1 MFNNVNSDSGSG
13 RYFGGHLSSLRKEI
27 FDCLIF
33 AHINI
38 NFVRNKFDLPMHG
51 FNGNRGVLMKS
62 ETKLNDS
69 FPLLQVHITGY
80 SPPFRLY
87 HNANG
92 VGILVFECEGI
103 PC

>member
-1 MFNNVNSDSGSG
+1 
-13 RYFGGHLSSLRKEI
+13 
-27 FDCLIF
+27 
-33 AHINI
+33 
-38 NFVRNKFDLPMHG
+38 
-51 FNGNRGVLMKS
+51 MKS